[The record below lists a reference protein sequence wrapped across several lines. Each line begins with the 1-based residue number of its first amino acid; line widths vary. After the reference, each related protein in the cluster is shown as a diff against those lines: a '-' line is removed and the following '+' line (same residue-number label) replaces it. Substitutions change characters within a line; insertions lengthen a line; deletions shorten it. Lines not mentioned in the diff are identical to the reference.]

1 MSCNERDRWT
11 ETKEKYVDNLETGNA
26 EGRRN
31 KNKHIGDLIEI
42 LAQSEKPYS
51 YGKD

>member
-11 ETKEKYVDNLETGNA
+11 ETKEKYVDNLEMGEA

-31 KNKHIGDLIEI
+31 ENKHNGDLIEI
-42 LAQSEKPYS
+42 LVT
-51 YGKD
+51 

>member
-11 ETKEKYVDNLETGNA
+11 ETKEKYVNNLEKGEA

-31 KNKHIGDLIEI
+31 ENKHNGDLIEI
-42 LAQSEKPYS
+42 LVT
-51 YGKD
+51 